1 MATTKRESQHPS
13 QHDNSSDGDLY
24 DGELFHNTINI
35 LEEAA
40 GVINCDPNV
49 LERIK
54 RPRRAIVVSIPVRMD
69 DYRVKVFTG
78 YRVQH
83 SSTLGPYK
91 GGIRYH
97 QDVSLS
103 EVAALATL
111 MTFKCSLLNLPLGG
125 GKGGVRV
132 DPTQLSR
139 TEKQN
144 LTRRFTSEL
153 GTAIGPQVD
162 IPAPDMG
169 TDAQTMAWIMDTYSQ
184 EVGFAQPGVV
194 TGKPIEIG
202 GSLGRTGATG
212 LGVVFTAEKALEK
225 LGMNMDSVTW
235 SIHGF
240 GNVGQHA
247 ALYAYQRGSKILAV
261 SDVSGGIYNAHGF
274 DVPDLIK
281 YVSEHKLVR
290 GYPKSEPITNEQV
303 LLLKCDVLAPCAMEN
318 VITADNAG
326 KIDAK
331 IVVEGANGPC
341 TNEAS
346 KILFERGVLTVPD
359 ILANGGGVIVSYF
372 EWVQGLQ
379 HYFWDE
385 EQVNA
390 KMKQII
396 TGAFDK
402 VWELKTEKSIPMRIA
417 AMAQS
422 VRRLERA
429 MLLRGLYP
437 R

>member
-1 MATTKRESQHPS
+1 MDFSE
-13 QHDNSSDGDLY
+13 
-24 DGELFHNTINI
+24 GEMFRDTIKI
-35 LEEAA
+35 LEGAA

-49 LERIK
+49 LERLK
-54 RPRRAIVVSIPVRMD
+54 RPKRAIIVSIPVRMD

-83 SSTLGPYK
+83 SSTLGPFK

-97 QDVSLS
+97 QDVTLS

-153 GTAIGPQVD
+153 GHAIGPSVD

-169 TDAQTMAWIMDTYSQ
+169 TDPQTMAWIMDTYSQ

-194 TGKPIEIG
+194 TGKPVEIG
-202 GSLGRTGATG
+202 GSLGRAGATG
-212 LGVVFTAEKALEK
+212 LGVVFTTEKALETQK
-225 LGMNMDSVTW
+225 RKIDGTTMVVQ
-235 SIHGF
+235 GF
-240 GNVGQHA
+240 GNVGLHA
-247 ALYAYQRGSKILAV
+247 ALYAHQRGAKILAV
-261 SDVSGGIYNAHGF
+261 SDVSGGLYNSAGF
-274 DVPDLIK
+274 DIPDLIK
-281 YVSEHKLVR
+281 YVTEHKVVK
-290 GYPKSEPITNEQV
+290 GYPKGEPIGNEE
-303 LLLKCDVLAPCAMEN
+303 LLTLKCDVLAPCALEN
-318 VITADNAG
+318 VVTDENAG
-326 KIDAK
+326 KIQAK
-331 IVVEGANGPC
+331 FVIEGANGPV
-341 TNEAS
+341 TNDAT
-346 KILFERGVLTVPD
+346 KILHERDILVAPD

-379 HYFWDE
+379 HYFWTEDE
-385 EQVNA
+385 VNA
-390 KMKQII
+390 KMKLII

-402 VWELKTEKSIPMRIA
+402 VWGLKQEKKIDMRTA

-422 VRRLERA
+422 IRRLERA

>member
-1 MATTKRESQHPS
+1 MDYTEGP
-13 QHDNSSDGDLY
+13 
-24 DGELFHNTINI
+24 LFKNTIEI
-35 LEEAA
+35 LETAA
-40 GVINCDPNV
+40 NVVNCDPNV
-49 LERIK
+49 LARIK
-54 RPRRAIVVSIPVRMD
+54 VPRKAIIVAVPVRMD
-69 DYRVKVFTG
+69 DYRVKVFMG

-97 QDVSLS
+97 EGVDLS

-125 GKGGVRV
+125 AKGGVKV

-153 GTAIGPQVD
+153 GTAIGPTVD

-184 EVGFAQPGVV
+184 EIGSAQPGVV

-202 GSLGRTGATG
+202 GSYGRTGATG
-212 LGVVFTAEKALEK
+212 LGVVFTTEKAVEK
-225 LGMNMDSVTW
+225 LKMKMSEITMVV
-235 SIHGF
+235 HGF
-240 GNVGQHA
+240 GNVGLHA
-247 ALYAYQRGSKILAV
+247 ALYAHQRGTKVLAV
-261 SDVSGGIYNAHGF
+261 SDVTGGIYNKNGL
-274 DVPDLIK
+274 DIPEVIRWTQ
-281 YVSEHKLVR
+281 EHKVLR
-290 GYPKSEPITNEQV
+290 GYPGAEPISNEG
-303 LLLKCDVLAPCAMEN
+303 LLSLKCDVLAPCALDG
-318 VITADNAG
+318 VITKDNVEN
-326 KIDAK
+326 IDTK

-341 TNEAS
+341 TAEAAQR
-346 KILFERGVLTVPD
+346 LVERGILTIPD

-379 HYFWDE
+379 YYFWDE

-396 TGAFDK
+396 TGAFEK
-402 VWELKTEKSIPMRIA
+402 VWELKEEKKVDMRTA
-417 AMAQS
+417 AMGAAI
-422 VRRLERA
+422 RRLERA

>member
-1 MATTKRESQHPS
+1 MDYS
-13 QHDNSSDGDLY
+13 
-24 DGELFHNTINI
+24 DGELFQNTIKI
-35 LEEAA
+35 LEDAA

-49 LERIK
+49 LERLK
-54 RPRRAIVVSIPVRMD
+54 RPKRAIVVSIPVRMD

-83 SSTLGPYK
+83 SSTLGPFK

-97 QDVSLS
+97 QDVTLS

-153 GTAIGPQVD
+153 GQSIGPSVD

-169 TDAQTMAWIMDTYSQ
+169 TDPQTMAWIMDTYSQ
-184 EVGFAQPGVV
+184 EVGYSQPGVV
-194 TGKPIEIG
+194 TGKPVEIG
-202 GSLGRTGATG
+202 GSLGRAGATG
-212 LGVVFTAEKALEK
+212 LGVVFSAEKV
-225 LGMNMDSVTW
+225 LGMHKERLEGSTMVVQ
-235 SIHGF
+235 GF
-240 GNVGQHA
+240 GNVGHHA
-247 ALYAYQRGSKILAV
+247 ALYAHQRGAKIIAV
-261 SDVSGGIYNAHGF
+261 SDVSGGICNSAGLDIP
-274 DVPDLIK
+274 DVMK
-281 YVSEHKLVR
+281 FVKEHKVVK
-290 GYPKSEPITNEQV
+290 GYPKAEPIENQE
-303 LLLKCDVLAPCAMEN
+303 LLSLKCDILAPCALEN
-318 VITADNAG
+318 VITADNAHS
-326 KIDAK
+326 IQAK
-331 IVVEGANGPC
+331 YIVEGANGPV
-341 TNEAS
+341 TNEGT
-346 KILFERGVLTVPD
+346 KILHERGITVVPD

-379 HYFWDE
+379 HYFWTEDE
-385 EQVNA
+385 VNA
-390 KMKQII
+390 KMKIII

-402 VWELKTEKSIPMRIA
+402 VWELKQEKQIDMRTA

-422 VRRLERA
+422 VHRLERA